1 MAISYSTAT
10 PATPNRR
17 AAGVKKAMGVGSEL
31 REDPAW
37 IGAEEQAR
45 RKKTRAGPAG
55 AVGMGSCCVYCNCWV
70 PGTHRRPADRQG
82 YAEGVLSGIAA
93 PQPSV
98 TSREADCQFRVTM
111 S

>member
-45 RKKTRAGPAG
+45 RRKLLPDQRVPSEWVRA
-55 AVGMGSCCVYCNCWV
+55 VCTVITGSL
-70 PGTHRRPADRQG
+70 GRT
-82 YAEGVLSGIAA
+82 AA
-93 PQPSV
+93 QRIGRAMLRGSYL
-98 TSREADCQFRVTM
+98 E
-111 S
+111 

>member
-45 RKKTRAGPAG
+45 RRKLLPDQRVPSEWVRAVCTVI
-55 AVGMGSCCVYCNCWV
+55 VGSL
-70 PGTHRRPADRQG
+70 ADRQG